1 VSRRLALLLAAGLS
15 GCAVRSAAPPG
26 PGPLVV
32 FMSDFGT
39 VDDSV
44 AICKGVMLGIAP
56 RVRFVDL
63 THEVAPFSIR
73 DGARFLA
80 GTVPHFPSGT
90 VFLAVVDPGVGSTR
104 KALAARTRGGRLL
117 VVPDNGLLTQLDQ
130 VDAVTEVREITN
142 PRWMRGAALSSTFHG
157 RDVFASAA
165 AVLARGDA
173 LAEAGPLLA
182 GWERLHL
189 APARLTA
196 DGLAGEVI
204 AFDGPYGNLVTD
216 VSAELFAELGYA
228 LGEKVG
234 VTVGDKRFVLPFVRT
249 FSDVPAGE
257 TLLYV
262 DSRGRMGIALNKGD
276 FARTNAVAPGTP
288 LLIARRPR

>member
-1 VSRRLALLLAAGLS
+1 VTRRFALLLAAGLA
-15 GCAVRSAAPPG
+15 GCAVRTAGTPA

-39 VDDSV
+39 ADDSV
-44 AICKGVMLGIAP
+44 AICKGVMLGIEP
-56 RVRFVDL
+56 RLRFVDL
-63 THEVAPFSIR
+63 THDVAPFSVR

-80 GTVPHFPSGT
+80 GTAPHFPSGT
-90 VFLAVVDPGVGSTR
+90 VFLAVVDPGVGSAR

-157 RDVFASAA
+157 RDVFSSAA

-182 GWERLHL
+182 AWERLHL
-189 APARLTA
+189 AAARLTPE
-196 DGLAGEVI
+196 GVAGEVI

-216 VSAELFAELGYA
+216 VSSDLFAELGYV
-228 LGEKVG
+228 LGETVA
-234 VTVGDKRFVLPFVRT
+234 VTLGDKQFVLPFVRT

-257 TLLYV
+257 PLLYV
-262 DSRGRMGIALNKGD
+262 DSRGRMGVALNLGD
-276 FARTNAVAPGTP
+276 FARTNGVAPGMSV
-288 LLIARRPR
+288 LIARRAR